1 MKVSCLKWNLFRFGS
16 GTWITYLLNQHAP
29 FFTVKD
35 LHLVPPQQS
44 KSLCVFLLGWNKK
57 LFHGWGFA
65 AHTHRFSLSD
75 FLFSLTSGKINHL
88 TGAACQTD
96 LCFCCNFEAW
106 RQIKG
111 IDLGKNTFTLL
122 TQYGFQKTGGQVIL

>member
-1 MKVSCLKWNLFRFGS
+1 MFGD
-16 GTWITYLLNQHAP
+16 LQH
-29 FFTVKD
+29 T
-35 LHLVPPQQS
+35 
-44 KSLCVFLLGWNKK
+44 
-57 LFHGWGFA
+57 
-65 AHTHRFSLSD
+65 HTHRFSLSD

-96 LCFCCNFEAW
+96 LCFCCDFEAW
-106 RQIKG
+106 KQIKG

>member
-16 GTWITYLLNQHAP
+16 GTRITYLLNQHAP

-57 LFHGWGFA
+57 LFHVWGFA
-65 AHTHRFSLSD
+65 AHTHTAFQSLIFS
-75 FLFSLTSGKINHL
+75 FL
-88 TGAACQTD
+88 
-96 LCFCCNFEAW
+96 
-106 RQIKG
+106 
-111 IDLGKNTFTLL
+111 
-122 TQYGFQKTGGQVIL
+122 